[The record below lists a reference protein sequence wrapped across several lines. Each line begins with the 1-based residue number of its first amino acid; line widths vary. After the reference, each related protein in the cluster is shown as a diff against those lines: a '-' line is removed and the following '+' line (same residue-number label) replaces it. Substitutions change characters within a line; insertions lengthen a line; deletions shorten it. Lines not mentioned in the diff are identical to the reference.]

1 MECVY
6 VVSILVVILGVALF
20 LQKHPSEK
28 QGLDSEPYIGGK
40 TSQLP
45 PLTPQKDVVQNALFP
60 HTPPT
65 WNSGM
70 QWSFSWR
77 LPQTNRGRVAFDTT
91 LDQGLMVGLSSA
103 MTDTGGGYL
112 VHILAPDKDN
122 VNALYGVSD
131 MLSPA
136 LIHTFASEPMSTEP
150 RKRGYLLSY
159 DNGRFRLENE
169 HGVIFDQ
176 PYPFANQTSNFPQQ
190 NINYFGFGTSSVG
203 APRSID
209 NVAILPV

>member
-6 VVSILVVILGVALF
+6 IVSILVVVLGVALF

-28 QGLDSEPYIGGK
+28 QGLDSQPYIGK

-45 PLTPQKDVVQNALFP
+45 PLTPQKDVVQQALFP
-60 HTPPT
+60 HTPAT

-77 LPQTNRGRVAFDTT
+77 LPQTNRGTIVFDTT
-91 LDQGLMVGLSSA
+91 LDQGLMVGFSSA

-122 VNALYGVSD
+122 VSALYGVSD
-131 MLSPA
+131 MLSPSLVHA
-136 LIHTFASEPMSTEP
+136 YASEPMATEP
-150 RKRGYLLSY
+150 HKRRYMLTY
-159 DNGRFRLENE
+159 DNGHVTLSNEN
-169 HGVIFDQ
+169 GVIFDQ
-176 PYPFANQTSNFPQQ
+176 PYAFANQTSNYPQQ

-209 NVAILPV
+209 NVNIF